1 MQHVIYECH
10 SFPSSFCRLWYTGLK
25 KITMSAPLTPFQGA
39 QLRTATV
46 LNGLYNSSDSSHMS
60 SSLDD
65 ISPSSGSFGS
75 APTTPLY
82 GSLLSPPNIPSSIHD
97 SLLSASMGLVDKEN
111 SAYNQL
117 MRRYNQLEEDLRN
130 EKQNHNLLK

>member
-1 MQHVIYECH
+1 
-10 SFPSSFCRLWYTGLK
+10 
-25 KITMSAPLTPFQGA
+25 
-39 QLRTATV
+39 
-46 LNGLYNSSDSSHMS
+46 MS

-65 ISPSSGSFGS
+65 ISPSSRSFGS

-111 SAYNQL
+111 STYNQL